1 MSDPT
6 RPWWTG
12 EDDLGGLGF
21 ARFFAWT
28 GLLLGAGALVIAL
41 FAPLEG
47 QALRT
52 VWIVG
57 FGCAAIWVA
66 AMAVPR
72 YRRAGVRR
80 SWIVRVAVVLG
91 GLAALVGAYAFL
103 VIWLASSGIALPAPP
118 YWLAPEQAPVGVTAL
133 GAVAVE

>member
-12 EDDLGGLGF
+12 EDDIGGLGF

-28 GLLLGAGALVIAL
+28 GLVLGAGALVIAL

-52 VWIVG
+52 VWIAG

-66 AMAVPR
+66 AMAIPR
-72 YRRAGVRR
+72 YRRSGVRS
-80 SWIVRVAVVLG
+80 SWAVRIAFVLG
-91 GLAALVGAYAFL
+91 GLAVLVAAYAFL
-103 VIWLASSGIALPAPP
+103 VIWLASAGVELPAPS
-118 YWLAPEQAPVGVTAL
+118 YWLPPEQAPIGVTAL
-133 GAVAVE
+133 AAAG

>member
-1 MSDPT
+1 MSEPD

-12 EDDLGGLGF
+12 DDDIGGLGF

-47 QALRT
+47 QALRC

-66 AMAVPR
+66 AMAMPR
-72 YRRAGVRR
+72 YRRAGVPV
-80 SWIVRVAVVLG
+80 SWTVRTAIVLG
-91 GLAALVGAYAFL
+91 VLAVLVATYAFV
-103 VIWLASSGIALPAPP
+103 VIWLASAGIDLPAPS
-118 YWLAPEQAPVGVTAL
+118 YWLPPAPPT
-133 GAVAVE
+133 VEV